1 MSKTKKKTDTRE
13 RILLLAE
20 ELFAKQGYDGTST
33 RQIAAGVGISI
44 QTLHHHIKNKANLYN
59 LILESSM
66 SPVTGMIN
74 QYVEEML
81 KQDLN
86 DDEILKACMD
96 KFIDDL
102 FDVIHKNPNYP
113 LLFFRQWLET
123 DPGLKKF
130 ELEQLAPIIRK
141 WSVQVEE
148 KVDEE
153 RRKGLDIP
161 LLLLTLSWVYWTLF
175 VNPHF
180 LSGVL
185 EMDMDSPEYTKRL
198 KQHLKDMT
206 VKMLGQPNP

>member
-1 MSKTKKKTDTRE
+1 MSQTKKKTDTRE
-13 RILLLAE
+13 RILHLAE

-66 SPVTGMIN
+66 APVTSMIN

-86 DDEILKACMD
+86 DDTILRAGMD
-96 KFIDDL
+96 QFVDDL
-102 FDVIHKNPNYP
+102 FDVIHENPNYP
-113 LLFFRQWLET
+113 LLFLRQSLEA

-130 ELEQLAPIIRK
+130 ELEQLVPIIK
-141 WSVQVEE
+141 NWTMQVEE
-148 KVDEE
+148 KVDEK
-153 RRKGLDIP
+153 RLMGLDIP

-198 KQHLKDMT
+198 KHHVKDVT
-206 VKMLGQPNP
+206 VKMLGQRPV

>member
-1 MSKTKKKTDTRE
+1 MSKTKKKKDTRE

-59 LILESSM
+59 LILENSM
-66 SPVTGMIN
+66 APVTSMIN

-86 DDEILKACMD
+86 DDTILKAGMD
-96 KFIDDL
+96 QFVDDL
-102 FDVIHKNPNYP
+102 FDVVHENPNYP
-113 LLFFRQWLET
+113 LLFLRQSLEA

-130 ELEQLAPIIRK
+130 ELEQLVPTIRNWTK
-141 WSVQVEE
+141 KVEE

-185 EMDMDSPEYTKRL
+185 EMDMNSPEYTDRL
-198 KQHLKDMT
+198 KQHVKDVT
-206 VKMLGQPNP
+206 VKILGQRPA